1 MELRGLNRR
10 QSYAY
15 QGYAMPDSIQR
26 LDAQLLK
33 KQLGCNAVRLTTPP
47 SPAFLDAC
55 DELGLLVF
63 VEMPGWQHVGD
74 DIWKAQALQNC
85 REMVCQCRSHP
96 SIFLRC
102 V

>member
-1 MELRGLNRR
+1 
-10 QSYAY
+10 
-15 QGYAMPDSIQR
+15 MPDSIQR

-33 KQLGCNAVRLTTPP
+33 KQLGCNAVRLTAPP

-55 DELGLLVF
+55 DELGLLAF

-96 SIFLRC
+96 SIFLWGVR
-102 V
+102 VSGSADDERWMYNF